1 MFLGKASI
9 FVEAFEGRME
19 AVFLHLLLKRKVFY
33 RTATKSDG
41 YKLIKQMMEDK
52 EFIPLSLKEGY

>member
-19 AVFLHLLLKRKVFY
+19 SVFLHPLLKRKVSY

-41 YKLIKQMMEDK
+41 YKLIKQMMEEK